1 MLVSEAIMVVNS
13 DEVAELS
20 TPYGP
25 MRTVIF
31 QPVAPGRYP
40 GLVLFSEIFQIT
52 APVRRLAARF
62 AAAGHVVAVP
72 EIYHEF
78 EPSSTVLAYDTAGTE
93 RGNAL
98 KTTKELASYD
108 ADAAACLAFLR
119 AHAKCTGVLGS
130 VGFCIGGHLAFRAAM
145 HAGVRAAACFY
156 PTDIHK
162 RSLAKGMNDDS
173 LDRIPE
179 IKGEVALI
187 WGRQDPHVPSEGR
200 RKIYEALETAGT
212 LFQWHEYNAQ
222 HAFLRDECPRWDPI
236 AGQQALDV
244 ALELFHRRLGQGDL
258 PVEVAAAESK
268 H

>member
-1 MLVSEAIMVVNS
+1 MVIHSE
-13 DEVAELS
+13 EVAELS

-25 MRTVIF
+25 MRTVVF
-31 QPVAPGRYP
+31 QPAAPGRYP

-52 APVRRLAARF
+52 APIKRLATRF

-78 EPSSTVLAYDTAGTE
+78 EPAGTALGYDTAGTE

-98 KTTKELASYD
+98 KITKELASYD
-108 ADAAACLAFLR
+108 ADARACISFLK
-119 AHAKCTGVLGS
+119 AHARCTGVVGS

-145 HAGVRAAACFY
+145 NPEVRAAACFY

-179 IKGEVALI
+179 IQAEVALI

-200 RKIYEALETAGT
+200 RKIYDALEAAGT
-212 LFQWHEYNAQ
+212 RFTWHEFNAQ
-222 HAFLRDECPRWDPI
+222 HAFLRDEGPRWDPI

-244 ALELFHRRLGQGDL
+244 ALELFHRRLAQGDL
-258 PVEVAAAESK
+258 PMETAAGEAK